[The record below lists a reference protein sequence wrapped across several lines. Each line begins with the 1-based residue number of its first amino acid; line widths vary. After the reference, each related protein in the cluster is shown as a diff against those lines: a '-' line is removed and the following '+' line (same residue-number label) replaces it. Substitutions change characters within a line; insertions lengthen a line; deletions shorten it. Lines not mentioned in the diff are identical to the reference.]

1 MHQKRTRIL
10 IVEDDPI
17 IAEDILDALED
28 KGYVVSA
35 IAHSYEQA
43 LEELDSRTI
52 HLAVLDVNLEAEK
65 SGIDVANY
73 IHKHKDMPYIF
84 LTSYSDEKTLEMAKS
99 TRPFGYLVKPFQ
111 DQTLISTVSLALS
124 NFNNLKAKPEPKVD
138 RYDLTQREA
147 DICRKM
153 CTGLTY
159 EEIAD
164 SEFISLNT
172 VRYHI
177 KNIYV
182 KLDVNSR
189 ATLFQKLLS

>member
-1 MHQKRTRIL
+1 MHHKKTRIL

-35 IAHSYEQA
+35 IAHSYEQG
-43 LEELDSRTI
+43 LEELQRRTI
-52 HLAVLDVNLEAEK
+52 DLAVLDINLEAEK
-65 SGIDVANY
+65 SGIDVAKF
-73 IHKHKDMPYIF
+73 IQTHKDMPYIF
-84 LTSYSDEKTLEMAKS
+84 LTSYSDEKTLEMAQA
-99 TRPFGYLVKPFQ
+99 TRPYGYLVKPFQ
-111 DQTLISTVSLALS
+111 DATLISTVSLALS
-124 NFNNLKAKPEPKVD
+124 NYANLKTKPEPKVE
-138 RYDLTQREA
+138 RFELTQREA

-153 CTGLTY
+153 CTGLSY
-159 EEIAD
+159 DEIAN
-164 SEFISLNT
+164 SEFISVNT

-189 ATLFQKLLS
+189 AALLQKLLA